1 MTLID
6 SIYEPFYNK
15 LSFFASGSVRD
26 SVNECVRNTCNSSV
40 RIPVSLNITRLVE
53 RVAHNSLH
61 VPIRIFTIDKINS
74 YET

>member
-1 MTLID
+1 MPILD
-6 SIYEPFYNK
+6 SIHESFYK
-15 LSFFASGSVRD
+15 KVSFFVPGSVKD
-26 SVNECVRNTCNSSV
+26 SINNCVRNTCNSSV

-74 YET
+74 YGT